1 MMNKEHN
8 ISLIFITMAAVV
20 VVLAGIKAA
29 AVIVEPF
36 LLSIFIAIIF
46 APLFGWLN
54 DKGIHEGVSLTLVM
68 VLIVFVIGLIGMLI
82 GSSVHDF
89 NSNIA
94 FYEQRLHEQFMTL
107 NTSLENYGIEVPKDE
122 LATIFDTQK
131 IMQFAAG
138 GLKSLGGMLTNG
150 FVILLTVVFMLL
162 ESTQLAEKIDE
173 ADGEKDTVKHLDVI
187 IDKIKHYMV
196 LKTFVSLLT
205 GGLVWLMLTLF
216 GADYAVLW
224 GVLAF
229 FLNYIPNIGSLIA
242 AVPAVL
248 LAIVQLG
255 FVSAIEI
262 AAGYVIINTVV
273 GSVIEP
279 KIMGKGLGLS
289 TLVVFLSLIFWGWLL
304 GPVGMLLSIPLTI
317 MAKIAFDA
325 QPNTRWIAI
334 MLGEGKA

>member
-1 MMNKEHN
+1 MKEHQ
-8 ISLIFITMAAVV
+8 ISWVFVTMAAVV

-46 APLFGWLN
+46 APFFGWLN
-54 DKGIHEGVSLTLVM
+54 AKGLPSGLSLSIVVVSLLFVITLV
-68 VLIVFVIGLIGMLI
+68 GMLI
-82 GSSVHDF
+82 GSSVQDF
-89 NSNIA
+89 NTNLPT
-94 FYEQRLHEQFMTL
+94 YESRLNEQFAALSTML
-107 NTSLENYGIEVPKDE
+107 EGYGLSLPNQE
-122 LATIFDTQK
+122 LGTMFDAQR
-131 IMQFAAG
+131 IMHFAAG
-138 GLKSLGGMLTNG
+138 GLKSLGSILTNG

-173 ADGEKDTVKHLDVI
+173 ADGEKDTIKHLDVI

-196 LKTFVSLLT
+196 LKTLVSMMT
-205 GGLVWLMLTLF
+205 GALIWLMLMLF
-216 GADYAVLW
+216 GVDYAVLW

-255 FVSAIEI
+255 FLSAIEI
-262 AAGYVIINTVV
+262 TVGYIIINTIV

-334 MLGEGKA
+334 MLGEGKP

>member
-1 MMNKEHN
+1 MKEHQ
-8 ISLIFITMAAVV
+8 ISWVFVTMAAVV

-46 APLFGWLN
+46 APFFGWLN
-54 DKGIHEGVSLTLVM
+54 AKGLPSGLSLSIVVVSLLFVITLV
-68 VLIVFVIGLIGMLI
+68 GMLI
-82 GSSVHDF
+82 GSSVQDF
-89 NSNIA
+89 NTNLPT
-94 FYEQRLHEQFMTL
+94 YESRLNEQFAALSTML
-107 NTSLENYGIEVPKDE
+107 EGYGLSLPNQE
-122 LATIFDTQK
+122 LGTMFDAQR
-131 IMQFAAG
+131 IMHFAAG
-138 GLKSLGGMLTNG
+138 GLKSLGSILTNG

-173 ADGEKDTVKHLDVI
+173 ADGEKDTIKHLDVI

-196 LKTFVSLLT
+196 LKTLVSMMT
-205 GGLVWLMLTLF
+205 GALIWLMLMLF
-216 GADYAVLW
+216 GVDYAVLW

-229 FLNYIPNIGSLIA
+229 FLNYIPNIGSLLS

-255 FVSAIEI
+255 FLSAIEI
-262 AAGYVIINTVV
+262 TVGYIIINTIV

-334 MLGEGKA
+334 MLGEGKP

>member
-1 MMNKEHN
+1 
-8 ISLIFITMAAVV
+8 MAAVV

-46 APLFGWLN
+46 APFFGWLN
-54 DKGIHEGVSLTLVM
+54 AKGLPSGLSLSIVVVSLLFVITLV
-68 VLIVFVIGLIGMLI
+68 GMLI
-82 GSSVHDF
+82 GSSVQDF
-89 NSNIA
+89 NTNLPT
-94 FYEQRLHEQFMTL
+94 YESRLNEQFAALSTML
-107 NTSLENYGIEVPKDE
+107 EGYGLSLPNQE
-122 LATIFDTQK
+122 LGTMFDAQR
-131 IMQFAAG
+131 IMHFAAG
-138 GLKSLGGMLTNG
+138 GLKSLGSILTNG

-173 ADGEKDTVKHLDVI
+173 ADGEKDTIKHLDVI

-196 LKTFVSLLT
+196 LKTLVSMMT
-205 GGLVWLMLTLF
+205 GALIWLMLMLF
-216 GADYAVLW
+216 GVDYAVLW

-255 FVSAIEI
+255 FLSAIEI
-262 AAGYVIINTVV
+262 TVGYIIINTIV

-334 MLGEGKA
+334 MLGEGKP

>member
-1 MMNKEHN
+1 MQQEHS
-8 ISLIFITMAAVV
+8 ISFIFITMAAVV
-20 VVLAGIKAA
+20 IVLAGIKAA

-54 DKGIHEGVSLTLVM
+54 RRGLHEAISLSLVM
-68 VLIVFVIGLIGMLI
+68 VAIVAVIALMGILV
-82 GSSVHDF
+82 GSSAQDF
-89 NSNIA
+89 SNNLPL
-94 FYEQRLHEQFMTL
+94 YHERLSQQFNTL
-107 NTSLENYGIEVPKDE
+107 VSHLETWGIDVPREE
-122 LATIFDTQK
+122 LGALFDTDR

-138 GLKSLGGMLTNG
+138 SLKSLGGMLTNG

-162 ESTQLAEKIDE
+162 ESTQLSEKIDE
-173 ADGEKDTVKHLDVI
+173 ADGEKDTIKHLDKI
-187 IDKIKHYMV
+187 IEKIKKYMM
-196 LKTFVSLLT
+196 LKTVVSLLT
-205 GGLVWLMLTLF
+205 GFLVWCILALF
-216 GADYAVLW
+216 GLDYAVLW

-229 FLNYIPNIGSLIA
+229 FLNYVPNIGSLIA

-255 FVSAIEI
+255 FGSALWI
-262 AAGYVIINTVV
+262 ALGYVIINTVV
-273 GSVIEP
+273 GSVLEP
-279 KIMGKGLGLS
+279 RIMGKGLGLS

-334 MLGEGKA
+334 MLGTGEK